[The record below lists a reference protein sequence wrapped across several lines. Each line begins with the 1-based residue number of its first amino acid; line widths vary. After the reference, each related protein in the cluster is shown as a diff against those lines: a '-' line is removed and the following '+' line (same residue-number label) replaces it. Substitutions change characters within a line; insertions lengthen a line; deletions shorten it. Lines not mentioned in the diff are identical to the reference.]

1 MNSPRENAGGAATRS
16 PRAAVDVARFC
27 PSGEFLSSCRVGA
40 GGGEQAG
47 KSTVHGMRF
56 RGGRAARTART
67 AQRPS
72 LHDWQWVQSGRPRAN
87 RVYHRLEWGGPQW
100 PELQRKGNFLNA
112 VCTIRPKI
120 QWGGD
125 VGATDFGSGGEGSVT
140 SATNK
145 GFSSRHIL
153 EIRGRG
159 GAVNG
164 SRGASI
170 GI

>member
-1 MNSPRENAGGAATRS
+1 MTGSGSIPGARAPIAFTIGSNGAARS
-16 PRAAVDVARFC
+16 GPNLVV
-27 PSGEFLSSCRVGA
+27 
-40 GGGEQAG
+40 
-47 KSTVHGMRF
+47 
-56 RGGRAARTART
+56 
-67 AQRPS
+67 S
-72 LHDWQWVQSGRPRAN
+72 L
-87 RVYHRLEWGGPQW
+87 
-100 PELQRKGNFLNA
+100 RKGNFLNA

-140 SATNK
+140 SATSK